1 MSPAFEAA
9 FWGFVSGGALVLG
22 ATTGYLVTAPDRVIA

>member
-9 FWGFVSGGALVLG
+9 FGGFVSGGALVLG
-22 ATTGYLVTAPDRVIA
+22 AAIGYLVTVPDRVIA